1 MTITREYYLHCD
13 QCHDDFTG
21 GDRIGIHFAPREILA
36 KAKREGW
43 VRRVSGKLGKKV
55 TDLCKFC
62 AEKKPLPVADK
73 SAY

>member
-13 QCHDDFTG
+13 QCHDDFSG
-21 GDRIGIHFAPREILA
+21 GDRIGIYLSPREILQ

-43 VRRVSGKLGKKV
+43 VRRVSGKRGVAV
-55 TDLCKFC
+55 TDLCKEC
-62 AEKKPLPVADK
+62 AEKKPLPVADV